1 MLLPCCKLIL
11 KRKQE
16 AMKFFYVCVLALVPT
31 FSFADNSFLSHV
43 INGTSN
49 EVYTSFVDEVKIE
62 RRTVRVL
69 DGCCL
74 KFECRDF
81 AVTYRKK
88 VWIEKVPVIQNL
100 PKTFYVNECVY
111 VQQCI
116 NGCNVIVPTTVTKQ
130 IVINQPTLIGYTDKI
145 IRFGI
150 PCKTNEQIFFR
161 WCNDY
166 VN

>member
-111 VQQCI
+111 VQHY
-116 NGCNVIVPTTVTKQ
+116 CNQ
-130 IVINQPTLIGYTDKI
+130 ANSNQS
-145 IRFGI
+145 
-150 PCKTNEQIFFR
+150 TNFNWIYGQDNSF
-161 WCNDY
+161 WHSL
-166 VN
+166 